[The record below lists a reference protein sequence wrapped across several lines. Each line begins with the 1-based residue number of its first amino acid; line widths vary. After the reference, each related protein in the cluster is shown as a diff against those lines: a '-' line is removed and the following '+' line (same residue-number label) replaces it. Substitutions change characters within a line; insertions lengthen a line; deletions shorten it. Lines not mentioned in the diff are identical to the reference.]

1 MSETRYCHCE
11 VACLQHACSCIVP
24 ATPYCAPLRSA
35 CMGLLGFRASGT
47 RPFDEISFFLKIV
60 YFCNTLLIP
69 ILMPK
74 RSILFFFILLIISL
88 SAFAQHTPCKVT
100 GKVVDEK
107 NFEMPY
113 VSVYA
118 SLQDSVVAGTLTDQ
132 KGQFT
137 LKVPQSPK
145 AYTLTLVW
153 MGYKTKHLD
162 FTADKGELS
171 LGNILMEAASLMLD
185 EVNVALGE
193 QTGPITTATHT
204 KITYT
209 DPTGMMGGSIGDLLR
224 QQSSVTIDPDGNI
237 SIRGNGNVLL
247 LLDGVPTN
255 LGSINAIPSS
265 NVASID
271 IITNPNASYDAEGTG
286 GIINIVTKKD
296 GKKGLSGMAA
306 VNYGFNHFTNGSLAL
321 NYTRN
326 KFALRFNYQVRYE
339 DDLNNGYL
347 YRYYRTTGDSLSQQI
362 RAMRTVFN
370 NNIALGVTIKPNMR
384 NKIDADFRLILPRLN
399 TVQDLSNDWFHD
411 GILMHE
417 NRRSDVTW
425 NRENLDGTFAYWHAI
440 RPGKLTF
447 SVKAN
452 VSKIWGHRPSYYF
465 LEGDSVSKS
474 VSGGSPLLTSAQT
487 DWRVIK
493 KYGFWDAGVK
503 FSYRQN
509 DIYYNFYTR
518 DSLGWDYSHQFSN
531 DLMHREYVPAAYVQ
545 FTSTEWR
552 DRFTWSAGL
561 RAEYSRTH
569 LHSEKEVLDE
579 WSQHFFLGPSLS
591 FKYKISKKHSL
602 SLAYSRRITRPT
614 YPQLNPYMSMIDPH
628 NFEQGNMHL
637 QPETADN
644 AELLYQF
651 KVPKWAV
658 NVGVYGNYIHNYIT
672 QVARFEGDIL
682 LMTYINA
689 TSQTKAGLDLSVK
702 ADPWKW
708 MTATLGTNTYYLHSV
723 GNIGEWDIS
732 NSGWVN
738 NSNLRLDFRP
748 IKGMNINLQYFV
760 NTPQYYPQFTT
771 RLSHYLNIGISQKF
785 LKGALTVSAQLTDV
799 FNTRKWEIFADNQY
813 YQLDNMLHGKSRMFW
828 LGVSYNFKAY
838 KKAGAGKTE
847 GEDRSKIR
855 TGV

>member
-1 MSETRYCHCE
+1 MSKR
-11 VACLQHACSCIVP
+11 
-24 ATPYCAPLRSA
+24 PL
-35 CMGLLGFRASGT
+35 
-47 RPFDEISFFLKIV
+47 FLAV
-60 YFCNTLLIP
+60 
-69 ILMPK
+69 
-74 RSILFFFILLIISL
+74 ILFVLSM
-88 SAFAQHTPCKVT
+88 SAFAQQNMCKVT
-100 GKVVDEK
+100 GKVIVEE
-107 NFEMPY
+107 NSQMPY

-132 KGQFT
+132 NGQFT
-137 LKVPQSPK
+137 LKVPQSLK
-145 AYTLTLVW
+145 TYTLTVVW
-153 MGYKTKHLD
+153 MGYKTKHID
-162 FTADKGELS
+162 FTADKTELA
-171 LGNILMEAASLMLD
+171 LGTVQLEAMSQVLD
-185 EVNVALGE
+185 EVSISAQGE
-193 QTGPITTATHT
+193 RDNIITASCMTISNFGAT
-204 KITYT
+204 
-209 DPTGMMGGSIGDLLR
+209 DEMGGTIADLLR
-224 QQSSVTIDPDGNI
+224 QESSVTVDPDGNV

-265 NVASID
+265 NVASIE

-321 NYTRN
+321 NYTRK
-326 KFALRFNYQVRYE
+326 KFVLRFNYQVKYE
-339 DDLNNGYL
+339 DDINDGYL
-347 YRYYRTTGDSLSQQI
+347 YRFYRTTGDSLSQQI
-362 RAMRTVFN
+362 HALRTVFN

-399 TVQDLSNDWFHD
+399 TVQDLSNDWYHN
-411 GILMHE
+411 GILSHE

-425 NRENLDGTFAYWHAI
+425 NRENLDGTLAYWHAI

-487 DWRVIK
+487 DWRIIK

-509 DIYYNFYTR
+509 NIYHNFYTC

-531 DLMHREYVPAAYVQ
+531 DLLHREYVPAAYVQ
-545 FTSTEWR
+545 FTSTKWR

-569 LHSEKEVLDE
+569 LHSEKEMLDE

-602 SLAYSRRITRPT
+602 SFAYSRRITRPT

-658 NVGVYGNYIHNYIT
+658 NVGIYGNYIHNYIT

-708 MTATLGTNTYYLHSV
+708 MTATLGTNTYYLRSV

-748 IKGMNINLQYFV
+748 IKGMNINLQYFF

-799 FNTRKWEIFADNQY
+799 FNTRKWEIFSDNQY
-813 YQLDNMLHGKSRMFW
+813 YRLDNMLHGKSRMFW
-828 LGVSYNFKAY
+828 LGVSYNFNAY

>member
-1 MSETRYCHCE
+1 
-11 VACLQHACSCIVP
+11 
-24 ATPYCAPLRSA
+24 
-35 CMGLLGFRASGT
+35 
-47 RPFDEISFFLKIV
+47 
-60 YFCNTLLIP
+60 
-69 ILMPK
+69 MPK
-74 RSILFFFILLIISL
+74 RPLILSVILLVL
-88 SAFAQHTPCKVT
+88 SMSVFAQLNTCKVT

-107 NFEMPY
+107 NHAMPY

-118 SLQDSVVAGTLTDQ
+118 SLQDSVVAGALTDQ
-132 KGQFT
+132 NGQFS

-145 AYTLTLVW
+145 TYTLTVVW

-185 EVNVALGE
+185 EVNVAPGE
-193 QTGPITTATHT
+193 QSGPITTATHT
-204 KITYT
+204 TITYT
-209 DPTGMMGGSIGDLLR
+209 DPTGWMGGSIGDALR
-224 QQSSVTIDPDGNI
+224 QQSSVTVDPDGNV

-265 NVASID
+265 NIASIE

-286 GIINIVTKKD
+286 GIINIVTKKG

-321 NYTRN
+321 NYIRN
-326 KFALRFNYQVRYE
+326 KFALRFNYQVKYE
-339 DDLNNGYL
+339 DDINNGNL

-362 RAMRTVFN
+362 HALRTVFN
-370 NNIALGVTIKPNMR
+370 NNISLGVTIKPNMR

-399 TVQDLSNDWFHD
+399 TVQDLSNDWYHN
-411 GILMHE
+411 GILSHE

-487 DWRVIK
+487 DWKFIE

-509 DIYYNFYTR
+509 DIYHNFFVR

-569 LHSEKEVLDE
+569 LHSEKELLDE

-591 FKYKISKKHSL
+591 LKYKISKKHSL
-602 SLAYSRRITRPT
+602 SFAYSRRITRPT

-658 NVGVYGNYIHNYIT
+658 NVGVYGNYIHHYIT

-689 TSQTKAGLDLSVK
+689 TSQTKAGLDFSVK

-708 MTATLGTNTYYLHSV
+708 MTATLGTNTYYLRSV
-723 GNIGEWDIS
+723 GNIDEWDIS

-828 LGVSYNFKAY
+828 LGVSYNFNAY

>member
-1 MSETRYCHCE
+1 
-11 VACLQHACSCIVP
+11 
-24 ATPYCAPLRSA
+24 
-35 CMGLLGFRASGT
+35 
-47 RPFDEISFFLKIV
+47 
-60 YFCNTLLIP
+60 
-69 ILMPK
+69 MPK

-118 SLQDSVVAGTLTDQ
+118 SQHDSVVAGTLTDQ
-132 KGQFT
+132 NGQFS
-137 LKVPQSPK
+137 LKVPRSSK
-145 AYTLTLVW
+145 TYTLTVIY
-153 MGYKTKHLD
+153 MGFKPKHLD
-162 FTADKGELS
+162 FTADNGEVA
-171 LGNILMEAASLMLD
+171 LGNIPMEATSQLLE
-185 EVNVALGE
+185 EVNVSASDGGRTIVTGE
-193 QTGPITTATHT
+193 RTTIIPTDATAMMTGTVA
-204 KITYT
+204 
-209 DPTGMMGGSIGDLLR
+209 DLLR
-224 QQSSVTIDPDGNI
+224 QQSSVTVDPDGNV
-237 SIRGNGNVLL
+237 SIRGNDNVLL

-271 IITNPNASYDAEGTG
+271 IITNPSASYDAEGTG

-326 KFALRFNYQVRYE
+326 KFALRFNYQVKYE
-339 DDLNNGYL
+339 DDINNGYL

-362 RAMRTVFN
+362 HALRTVFN
-370 NNIALGVTIKPNMR
+370 NNIALGVTIKPDMR

-399 TVQDLSNDWFHD
+399 TVQDLSNDWYHN
-411 GILMHE
+411 GILSHE

-487 DWRVIK
+487 DWKFIE

-509 DIYYNFYTR
+509 DIYHNFFVR

-531 DLMHREYVPAAYVQ
+531 DLLHKEYVPAAYVQ

-569 LHSEKEVLDE
+569 LHSEKELLDE
-579 WSQHFFLGPSLS
+579 WSRHFFLGPSLS

-602 SLAYSRRITRPT
+602 SFAYSRRITRPT

-644 AELLYQF
+644 AEVLYQF

-658 NVGVYGNYIHNYIT
+658 NVGLYANYIHNYIT

-708 MTATLGTNTYYLHSV
+708 MTATLGTNTYYLRSV

-785 LKGALTVSAQLTDV
+785 LKGSLTVSAQLTDV

-828 LGVSYNFKAY
+828 LGVSYNFNAY
-838 KKAGAGKTE
+838 KKAGAGKVE
-847 GEDRSKIR
+847 GEDRTKIR

>member
-1 MSETRYCHCE
+1 
-11 VACLQHACSCIVP
+11 
-24 ATPYCAPLRSA
+24 
-35 CMGLLGFRASGT
+35 
-47 RPFDEISFFLKIV
+47 
-60 YFCNTLLIP
+60 
-69 ILMPK
+69 MPK
-74 RSILFFFILLIISL
+74 HPLFLAVILLIISL

-118 SLQDSVVAGTLTDQ
+118 SQQDSVVAGTLTDQ
-132 KGQFT
+132 NGQFT
-137 LKVPQSPK
+137 IKVPQSPK
-145 AYTLTLVW
+145 TYTLTVIY
-153 MGYKTKHLD
+153 MGYKSKHLD
-162 FTADKGELS
+162 FTADKNEVA
-171 LGNILMEAASLMLD
+171 LGNIPMEATSQTLE
-185 EVNVALGE
+185 EVNITARDGGRTIVTAEHTTIMPTDATTMMTGTVA
-193 QTGPITTATHT
+193 
-204 KITYT
+204 
-209 DPTGMMGGSIGDLLR
+209 DLLR
-224 QQSSVTIDPDGNI
+224 QQSSVTVDPDGNV

-265 NVASID
+265 NVASVE
-271 IITNPNASYDAEGTG
+271 IITNPSASYDAEGTG

-326 KFALRFNYQVRYE
+326 KFALRFNYQVKYE

-347 YRYYRTTGDSLSQQI
+347 YRYYRSTGDSLSQQI
-362 RAMRTVFN
+362 HALRKVFN
-370 NNIALGVTIKPNMR
+370 NNIALGVTIKPDMR
-384 NKIDADFRLILPRLN
+384 NKIDADFRLILPRFN
-399 TVQDLSNDWFHD
+399 TVQDLSNDWYHN
-411 GILMHE
+411 GILSHE

-425 NRENLDGTFAYWHAI
+425 NRENLDGTLAYWHAI

-474 VSGGSPLLTSAQT
+474 VSGGSPLLTSVQT

-509 DIYYNFYTR
+509 DIYHNFFVR
-518 DSLGWDYSHQFSN
+518 DSLNWDYSHQFSN
-531 DLMHREYVPAAYVQ
+531 DLLHREYVPAVYVQ

-602 SLAYSRRITRPT
+602 SFAYSRRITRPT

-644 AELLYQF
+644 VELLYQF

-658 NVGVYGNYIHNYIT
+658 NVGLYANYIHHYIT

-708 MTATLGTNTYYLHSV
+708 MTATLGTNTYYLRSV

-785 LKGALTVSAQLTDV
+785 LKGSLTVSAQLTDV
-799 FNTRKWEIFADNQY
+799 FNTRKWEIFSDNQY

-828 LGVSYNFKAY
+828 LGVSYNFNAY
-838 KKAGAGKTE
+838 KKAGAGKVE

>member
-1 MSETRYCHCE
+1 
-11 VACLQHACSCIVP
+11 
-24 ATPYCAPLRSA
+24 
-35 CMGLLGFRASGT
+35 
-47 RPFDEISFFLKIV
+47 
-60 YFCNTLLIP
+60 
-69 ILMPK
+69 MPK
-74 RSILFFFILLIISL
+74 RSIFFFFILLILSF
-88 SAFAQHTPCKVT
+88 SAFSQHTPCKVT
-100 GKVVDEK
+100 GKVVGEK
-107 NFEMPY
+107 NIEMPY

-118 SLQDSVVAGTLTDQ
+118 SQQDSVVAGTLTDQ
-132 KGQFT
+132 NGQFS
-137 LKVPQSPK
+137 LKVPRSSK
-145 AYTLTLVW
+145 TYTLTVIY
-153 MGYKTKHLD
+153 MGYKSKHLD
-162 FTADKGELS
+162 FTADKNE
-171 LGNILMEAASLMLD
+171 
-185 EVNVALGE
+185 VALGDIPME
-193 QTGPITTATHT
+193 ATSQALEEVNISVRDGGRTIVTGERTTIMPTDATT
-204 KITYT
+204 MM
-209 DPTGMMGGSIGDLLR
+209 TGTVADLLR
-224 QQSSVTIDPDGNI
+224 QQSSVTVDPDGNV

-271 IITNPNASYDAEGTG
+271 IITNPSASYDAEGTG

-306 VNYGFNHFTNGSLAL
+306 VNYGFNHFINGSLAL

-326 KFALRFNYQVRYE
+326 KFALRFNYQVKYE

-347 YRYYRTTGDSLSQQI
+347 YRYYRTTGDSLSQRI
-362 RAMRTVFN
+362 HALRTVFN
-370 NNIALGVTIKPNMR
+370 NNIAIGVTIKPDMR
-384 NKIDADFRLILPRLN
+384 NKIDADFRLILPRFN
-399 TVQDLSNDWFHD
+399 TVQDLSNDWFHN
-411 GILMHE
+411 GILTHE

-487 DWRVIK
+487 DWKFIE

-509 DIYYNFYTR
+509 DIYHNFFVR

-531 DLMHREYVPAAYVQ
+531 DLMHKEYVPAAYVQ

-569 LHSEKEVLDE
+569 LCSEKELLDE
-579 WSQHFFLGPSLS
+579 WSRHFFLGPSLS

-602 SLAYSRRITRPT
+602 SFAYSRRITRPT

-644 AELLYQF
+644 AEVLYQF

-658 NVGVYGNYIHNYIT
+658 NVDVYGNYIHHYIT

-702 ADPWKW
+702 ANPWKW
-708 MTATLGTNTYYLHSV
+708 MTATLGTNTYYLRSV

-738 NSNLRLDFRP
+738 NSNLRFDFRP

-785 LKGALTVSAQLTDV
+785 LKGSLTVSAQLTDV

-828 LGVSYNFKAY
+828 LGVSYNFNAY
-838 KKAGAGKTE
+838 KKGSTGKVE

>member
-1 MSETRYCHCE
+1 M
-11 VACLQHACSCIVP
+11 L
-24 ATPYCAPLRSA
+24 
-35 CMGLLGFRASGT
+35 
-47 RPFDEISFFLKIV
+47 
-60 YFCNTLLIP
+60 
-69 ILMPK
+69 K

-118 SLQDSVVAGTLTDQ
+118 SLQNSVVAGTLTDQ

-509 DIYYNFYTR
+509 DIYHNFYTR

-702 ADPWKW
+702 ADPWEW
-708 MTATLGTNTYYLHSV
+708 MTATLGTNTYYLRSV
-723 GNIGEWDIS
+723 GNIDEWDIS

-738 NSNLRLDFRP
+738 N
-748 IKGMNINLQYFV
+748 
-760 NTPQYYPQFTT
+760 
-771 RLSHYLNIGISQKF
+771 
-785 LKGALTVSAQLTDV
+785 
-799 FNTRKWEIFADNQY
+799 
-813 YQLDNMLHGKSRMFW
+813 
-828 LGVSYNFKAY
+828 
-838 KKAGAGKTE
+838 
-847 GEDRSKIR
+847 R
-855 TGV
+855 TCA

>member
-1 MSETRYCHCE
+1 MDTR
-11 VACLQHACSCIVP
+11 
-24 ATPYCAPLRSA
+24 
-35 CMGLLGFRASGT
+35 
-47 RPFDEISFFLKIV
+47 FF
-60 YFCNTLLIP
+60 YFCHKLFSKITP
-69 ILMPK
+69 ILMSKHP
-74 RSILFFFILLIISL
+74 LFLAVILLIISL

-100 GKVVDEK
+100 GKVINED
-107 NFEMPY
+107 NFAMPY

-118 SLQDSVVAGTLTDQ
+118 SLQDSVVAGALTDPN
-132 KGQFT
+132 GQFS
-137 LKVPQSPK
+137 LKVPRSPK
-145 AYTLTLVW
+145 TYTLTVIY
-153 MGYKTKHLD
+153 MGYKPKHLE
-162 FTADKGELS
+162 FTADKSEVAFGEIS
-171 LGNILMEAASLMLD
+171 MEATSQALE
-185 EVNVALGE
+185 EVNISARDGVR
-193 QTGPITTATHT
+193 TIVTAEHT
-204 KITYT
+204 SIAYT
-209 DPTGMMGGSIGDLLR
+209 DATTMMTGTVADLLR
-224 QQSSVTIDPDGNI
+224 QESSVTVDPDGNV

-255 LGSINAIPSS
+255 LGSVNAIPSS

-271 IITNPNASYDAEGTG
+271 IITNPSASYDAEGTG

-326 KFALRFNYQVRYE
+326 KFALRFNYQVKYE

-370 NNIALGVTIKPNMR
+370 NNIALGFTIKPNMR
-384 NKIDADFRLILPRLN
+384 NKIDADFRLILPRFN
-399 TVQDLSNDWFHD
+399 TVQDLSNDWYHN
-411 GILMHE
+411 GILTHE

-425 NRENLDGTFAYWHAI
+425 NRENLDGTLAYWHGI
-440 RPGKLTF
+440 RPRKLSF
-447 SVKAN
+447 SIKAN

-487 DWRVIK
+487 DWSIIE
-493 KYGFWDAGVK
+493 KYGYWNAGVK

-509 DIYYNFYTR
+509 DIYHNFFVR

-569 LHSEKEVLDE
+569 LHSEKELLDE

-602 SLAYSRRITRPT
+602 SFAYSRRITRPT

-708 MTATLGTNTYYLHSV
+708 MTATLGTNTYYLRSV

-748 IKGMNINLQYFV
+748 IKGMNINLQYFL

-799 FNTRKWEIFADNQY
+799 FNTRKWEIFSDNQY
-813 YQLDNMLHGKSRMFW
+813 YRLDNMLHGKSRMFW
-828 LGVSYNFKAY
+828 LGVSYNFNAY
-838 KKAGAGKTE
+838 KKAGAGKVE

>member
-1 MSETRYCHCE
+1 
-11 VACLQHACSCIVP
+11 
-24 ATPYCAPLRSA
+24 
-35 CMGLLGFRASGT
+35 
-47 RPFDEISFFLKIV
+47 
-60 YFCNTLLIP
+60 
-69 ILMPK
+69 MPK
-74 RSILFFFILLIISL
+74 RPLFFAVILLVVSM
-88 SAFAQHTPCKVT
+88 SAFAQQNICKVT
-100 GKVVDEK
+100 GKVINED
-107 NFEMPY
+107 NFAMPY

-118 SLQDSVVAGTLTDQ
+118 SLQDSVVAGALTDQ
-132 KGQFT
+132 NSQFA
-137 LKVPQSPK
+137 LKVPQSSK
-145 AYTLTLVW
+145 TYTLTVIY
-153 MGYKTKHLD
+153 MGFKPKHLD
-162 FTADKGELS
+162 FTADKSEVALGE
-171 LGNILMEAASLMLD
+171 ILMEATSHALE
-185 EVNVALGE
+185 EVNISARDGVR
-193 QTGPITTATHT
+193 TVVTAEHT
-204 KITYT
+204 SIAYT
-209 DPTGMMGGSIGDLLR
+209 DATTMMTGTIADLLR
-224 QQSSVTIDPDGNI
+224 QESSVTVDPDGNV

-271 IITNPNASYDAEGTG
+271 IITNPSASYDAEGTG
-286 GIINIVTKKD
+286 GIINIVTKRD

-326 KFALRFNYQVRYE
+326 KFALRFNYQVKYE

-362 RAMRTVFN
+362 HALRTVFN
-370 NNIALGVTIKPNMR
+370 NNIALGVTIKPDMR

-399 TVQDLSNDWFHD
+399 TVQDLSNDWLHN
-411 GILMHE
+411 GILTHE

-487 DWRVIK
+487 DWRFIE

-509 DIYYNFYTR
+509 DIYHNFFVR

-531 DLMHREYVPAAYVQ
+531 DLLHREYVPAAYMQ

-561 RAEYSRTH
+561 RVEYSRTH
-569 LHSEKEVLDE
+569 LRSEKELLDE
-579 WSQHFFLGPSLS
+579 SSQHFFLGPSLS
-591 FKYKISKKHSL
+591 FRYKISKKHSL
-602 SLAYSRRITRPT
+602 SFAYSRRITRPT

-658 NVGVYGNYIHNYIT
+658 NVGVYGNYIRNYIT

-689 TSQTKAGLDLSVK
+689 TSQTKAGLDLSMK

-708 MTATLGTNTYYLHSV
+708 MTATLGTNTYYLRSV
-723 GNIGEWDIS
+723 GNIDDWDIS

-828 LGVSYNFKAY
+828 LGVSYNFNAY
-838 KKAGAGKTE
+838 KKAGAGKQE

>member
-1 MSETRYCHCE
+1 
-11 VACLQHACSCIVP
+11 
-24 ATPYCAPLRSA
+24 
-35 CMGLLGFRASGT
+35 
-47 RPFDEISFFLKIV
+47 
-60 YFCNTLLIP
+60 
-69 ILMPK
+69 MPK
-74 RSILFFFILLIISL
+74 RSIFFTVILLIISM
-88 SAFAQHTPCKVT
+88 SAFSQHTPCKVT

-118 SLQDSVVAGTLTDQ
+118 SQHDSVVAGTLTDQ
-132 KGQFT
+132 NGQFS
-137 LKVPQSPK
+137 LKVPRSPK
-145 AYTLTLVW
+145 TYTLTVIY
-153 MGYKTKHLD
+153 MGYKPKHFD
-162 FTADKGELS
+162 FTADKNEVA
-171 LGNILMEAASLMLD
+171 LGNIPMEATSQALE
-185 EVNVALGE
+185 EVNISARDGGRTIVTAEHTTIMPTDATTMMTGTVA
-193 QTGPITTATHT
+193 
-204 KITYT
+204 
-209 DPTGMMGGSIGDLLR
+209 DLLR
-224 QQSSVTIDPDGNI
+224 QQSSVTVDPDGNVF
-237 SIRGNGNVLL
+237 IRGNGNVLL

-326 KFALRFNYQVRYE
+326 KFALRFNYQVKYE
-339 DDLNNGYL
+339 DDINNGYL

-362 RAMRTVFN
+362 HALRTVFN
-370 NNIALGVTIKPNMR
+370 NNIALGFTIKPDMR
-384 NKIDADFRLILPRLN
+384 NKIDADFRLILPRFN
-399 TVQDLSNDWFHD
+399 TVQDLSNDWFHN
-411 GILMHE
+411 GILTHE

-425 NRENLDGTFAYWHAI
+425 NRENLDGTLAYWHAI

-465 LEGDSVSKS
+465 LESDSVSKS

-509 DIYYNFYTR
+509 DIYHNFFVR

-569 LHSEKEVLDE
+569 LHSEKELLDE

-658 NVGVYGNYIHNYIT
+658 NVGIYGNCIHNYIT

-708 MTATLGTNTYYLHSV
+708 MTATLGTNTYYLRSV

-785 LKGALTVSAQLTDV
+785 LKGSLTVSAQLTDV
-799 FNTRKWEIFADNQY
+799 FNTRKWEIFADNQF
-813 YQLDNMLHGKSRMFW
+813 YQLYNMLHGKSRMFW
-828 LGVSYNFKAY
+828 LGVSYNFNAY
-838 KKAGAGKTE
+838 KKAGAGKVE

>member
-1 MSETRYCHCE
+1 MDTR
-11 VACLQHACSCIVP
+11 
-24 ATPYCAPLRSA
+24 
-35 CMGLLGFRASGT
+35 
-47 RPFDEISFFLKIV
+47 FF
-60 YFCNTLLIP
+60 YFCHKLFSKITP
-69 ILMPK
+69 IFMPK
-74 RSILFFFILLIISL
+74 HPLFLAVILLILSL
-88 SAFAQHTPCKVT
+88 SAFAQQNICKVT
-100 GKVVDEK
+100 GKVINED
-107 NFEMPY
+107 NFAMPY

-132 KGQFT
+132 NGQFT
-137 LKVPQSPK
+137 IKVLQSPK
-145 AYTLTLVW
+145 TYTLTVIY
-153 MGYKTKHLD
+153 MGYKPKHLD
-162 FTADKGELS
+162 FTSDKSEVA
-171 LGNILMEAASLMLD
+171 LGNITMEATSQVLD
-185 EVNVALGE
+185 EVTVSAHEGERTVVTAEHTTIAPTDATAMMTGTVA
-193 QTGPITTATHT
+193 
-204 KITYT
+204 
-209 DPTGMMGGSIGDLLR
+209 DLLR
-224 QQSSVTIDPDGNI
+224 QQSSVTVDPDGNI

-255 LGSINAIPSS
+255 LGSINSIPSS

-271 IITNPNASYDAEGTG
+271 IITNPSASYDAEGTG

-326 KFALRFNYQVRYE
+326 KLALRFNYQVKYE
-339 DDLNNGYL
+339 DDINDGYL

-362 RAMRTVFN
+362 HALRTVFN
-370 NNIALGVTIKPNMR
+370 NNISLGVTIKPNMR

-399 TVQDLSNDWFHD
+399 TVQDLSNDWFHN
-411 GILMHE
+411 GILTHE

-425 NRENLDGTFAYWHAI
+425 NRENLDGTLAYWHAI

-487 DWRVIK
+487 DWKFIE

-509 DIYYNFYTR
+509 DIYHNFFVR

-531 DLMHREYVPAAYVQ
+531 DLLHREYVPAAYVQ

-552 DRFTWSAGL
+552 DCFTWSAGL

-569 LHSEKEVLDE
+569 LQSEKELLDE

-602 SLAYSRRITRPT
+602 SFAYSRRITRPT

-708 MTATLGTNTYYLHSV
+708 MAATLGTNTYYLRSV
-723 GNIGEWDIS
+723 GNIDEWDIS

-738 NSNLRLDFRP
+738 NSNLRFDFRP
-748 IKGMNINLQYFV
+748 IKGMNINLQYFL

-785 LKGALTVSAQLTDV
+785 LKGTLTVSAQLTDV
-799 FNTRKWEIFADNQY
+799 FNTRKWEIFSDNQY

-828 LGVSYNFKAY
+828 LGVSYNFNAY
-838 KKAGAGKTE
+838 KKVGAGKTE

>member
-1 MSETRYCHCE
+1 MSKRN
-11 VACLQHACSCIVP
+11 L
-24 ATPYCAPLRSA
+24 
-35 CMGLLGFRASGT
+35 
-47 RPFDEISFFLKIV
+47 FLFV
-60 YFCNTLLIP
+60 VLLI
-69 ILMPK
+69 L
-74 RSILFFFILLIISL
+74 SL
-88 SAFAQHTPCKVT
+88 STFAQQRLCTVS
-100 GKVVDEK
+100 GKVVDET
-107 NFEMPY
+107 NHPMPY

-132 KGQFT
+132 KGQFS

-185 EVNVALGE
+185 EVNVAPGE
-193 QTGPITTATHT
+193 QSGPITTATHT
-204 KITYT
+204 TITYT
-209 DPTGMMGGSIGDLLR
+209 DPTGWMGGSIADVLR
-224 QQSSVTIDPDGNI
+224 QQSSVTVDPDGNV

-255 LGSINAIPSS
+255 LGSVNEIPSS

-286 GIINIVTKKD
+286 GIINIVTKK
-296 GKKGLSGMAA
+296 GRQKGLSGMAA

-321 NYTRN
+321 NYIRN

-339 DDLNNGYL
+339 DDINNGYL

-362 RAMRTVFN
+362 RALRTVFN

-384 NKIDADFRLILPRLN
+384 NKIDADFRLILPRFN

-425 NRENLDGTFAYWHAI
+425 NRENLDGTLAYWHAI

-487 DWRVIK
+487 DWRVIE

-509 DIYYNFYTR
+509 DIYHNFFVR

-602 SLAYSRRITRPT
+602 SFAYSRRITRPT

-689 TSQTKAGLDLSVK
+689 TSQTKAGLDFSVK

-708 MTATLGTNTYYLHSV
+708 MTVTFGTNTYYLRSV

-748 IKGMNINLQYFV
+748 IKGMNINLQYFL

-799 FNTRKWEIFADNQY
+799 FNTRKWEIFSDNQY

-828 LGVSYNFKAY
+828 LGVSYNFNAY
-838 KKAGAGKTE
+838 KKTGAGKTE
-847 GEDRSKIR
+847 VEDRSKIR

>member
-1 MSETRYCHCE
+1 MSKRN
-11 VACLQHACSCIVP
+11 L
-24 ATPYCAPLRSA
+24 
-35 CMGLLGFRASGT
+35 
-47 RPFDEISFFLKIV
+47 FLAVI
-60 YFCNTLLIP
+60 FLI
-69 ILMPK
+69 L
-74 RSILFFFILLIISL
+74 SL
-88 SAFAQHTPCKVT
+88 SAFAQQHLCNVS
-100 GKVVDEK
+100 GKVVDET
-107 NFEMPY
+107 NHPMPY

-118 SLQDSVVAGTLTDQ
+118 SLQDSVVAGALTDQ
-132 KGQFT
+132 NGQFA
-137 LKVPQSPK
+137 LKVPRSPK
-145 AYTLTLVW
+145 TYTLTVIY
-153 MGYKTKHLD
+153 MGYKSKHLD
-162 FTADKGELS
+162 FTADKNEVA
-171 LGNILMEAASLMLD
+171 LGNITMEATSQALE
-185 EVNVALGE
+185 EVNISARDDGRTIVTAEHTTIMPTDATAMMTGTVA
-193 QTGPITTATHT
+193 
-204 KITYT
+204 
-209 DPTGMMGGSIGDLLR
+209 DLLR
-224 QQSSVTIDPDGNI
+224 QQSSVTVDPDGNV

-271 IITNPNASYDAEGTG
+271 IITNPSASYDAEGTG

-321 NYTRN
+321 NYIRN
-326 KFALRFNYQVRYE
+326 KFALRFNYQVKYE
-339 DDLNNGYL
+339 DDINDGYL

-362 RAMRTVFN
+362 HALRTVFN
-370 NNIALGVTIKPNMR
+370 NNISLGVTIKPNMR

-399 TVQDLSNDWFHD
+399 TVQDLSNDWFHN
-411 GILMHE
+411 GILTHE

-425 NRENLDGTFAYWHAI
+425 NRENLDGTLAYWHAI

-487 DWRVIK
+487 DWRIIE

-509 DIYYNFYTR
+509 DIYHNFYVR
-518 DSLGWDYSHQFSN
+518 DSIGWDYSHQFSN

-569 LHSEKEVLDE
+569 LHSEKELLDE

-602 SLAYSRRITRPT
+602 SFAYSRRITRPT

-637 QPETADN
+637 QTETADN

-658 NVGVYGNYIHNYIT
+658 NVGIYGNYIHNYIT

-708 MTATLGTNTYYLHSV
+708 MTATLGTNTYYLRSV
-723 GNIGEWDIS
+723 GNIDEWDIS

-799 FNTRKWEIFADNQY
+799 FNTRKWEIFSDNQY
-813 YQLDNMLHGKSRMFW
+813 YRLDNMLHGKSRMFW
-828 LGVSYNFKAY
+828 LGVSYNFNAY